1 MVECFDAFL
10 QPLQGLEIGQDR
22 GDARQNAQPW
32 DPERDKR
39 KPQDGKGQ
47 ASGHLASHVFLRG
60 DSDAQAGEIRLIA
73 LPPVFAH
80 GEQLF
85 KQRGHRPQQACRLFL
100 KRWLP
105 VRVTD
110 GVARA
115 RRRQVQE
122 PSATR

>member
-1 MVECFDAFL
+1 MPVKTPSHWIPSGINAS
-10 QPLQGLEIGQDR
+10 PRMARDR
-22 GDARQNAQPW
+22 L
-32 DPERDKR
+32 
-39 KPQDGKGQ
+39 
-47 ASGHLASHVFLRG
+47 LAIWPAMYSCG
-60 DSDAQAGEIRLIA
+60 GNGDAQAGEIRLIA

-122 PSATR
+122 PPGHEVKAGAQQHRGQQA